1 MNLIDRYVAEVG
13 KNLPLLKGRE
23 DIEKE
28 LRSTLEDMIEDR
40 ASTTGRMRDEAM
52 EIELLKEYGSPQQVA
67 ATYNPHPYLIGPR
80 LFPFFLFVLKIV
92 ITVVVSVM
100 LGLAGVSAVTD
111 TPMMGM
117 DFVKII
123 GGGLG
128 NALSAAIAAFGNVVI
143 VFAILERVL
152 PDKEISGFN
161 DEKDWDPASL
171 TKEPDPDSVKRGELI
186 AEIIFT
192 FLGLAL
198 LNLYPEI
205 LGAVIFTEGE
215 RFFIPIFSDVFFKFM
230 PWINAIFLAEI
241 VLDIYLLRNALWTP
255 IARVAKIIIEAASI
269 VLTVIILRT
278 PNIVGFTAE
287 SFKNFPESSIDGQ
300 LLMTIFNISFS
311 IALIVVIIVASVEL
325 VKGIYGLIK
334 MSFRR
339 K

>member
-1 MNLIDRYVAEVG
+1 
-13 KNLPLLKGRE
+13 
-23 DIEKE
+23 
-28 LRSTLEDMIEDR
+28 
-40 ASTTGRMRDEAM
+40 
-52 EIELLKEYGSPQQVA
+52 
-67 ATYNPHPYLIGPR
+67 
-80 LFPFFLFVLKIV
+80 
-92 ITVVVSVM
+92 M

-152 PDKEISGFN
+152 PDKEIGGFN
-161 DEKDWDPASL
+161 DEKDWDPTSL
-171 TKEPDPDSVKRGELI
+171 TREPDPDMVKRSDLI

-205 LGAVIFTEGE
+205 LGAHIFTEGNS
-215 RFFIPIFSDVFFKFM
+215 FFIPMFSDAFFKFL

-241 VLDIYLLRNALWTP
+241 VLDIYLLRSALWTP
-255 IARVAKIIIEAASI
+255 ITRVTKIIIEAASI
-269 VLTVIILRT
+269 VLTYIILRT

-287 SFKNFPESSIDGQ
+287 SFKNFPESSVDGE
-300 LLMTIFNISFS
+300 LLMKIFDISFS
-311 IALIVVIIVASVEL
+311 IALIVVIIVAGVEL
-325 VKGIYGLIK
+325 VKGIYRLIK
-334 MSFRR
+334 MSYRR

>member
-28 LRSTLEDMIEDR
+28 LRSTLEDMLEDR

-52 EIELLKEYGSPQQVA
+52 EIELLKEYGSPQTVA
-67 ATYNPHPYLIGPR
+67 ATYNSHPYLIGPR

-92 ITVVVSVM
+92 ITVVVFVM
-100 LGLAGVSAVTD
+100 LGLAGVRAVTD

-117 DFVKII
+117 EFVNII

-128 NALSAAIAAFGNVVI
+128 NAVSAAIAAFGNVVL

-161 DEKDWDPASL
+161 DEKDWNPASL
-171 TKEPDPDSVKRGELI
+171 AEEPDPDMVKRGELI
-186 AEIIFT
+186 AEIVFT
-192 FLGLAL
+192 FIGLAI

-205 LGAVIFTEGE
+205 LGMAYFGDDTTV
-215 RFFIPIFSDVFFKFM
+215 FIPMFSDTFFKFL
-230 PWINAIFLAEI
+230 PWINTIFLAEI
-241 VLDIYLLRNALWTP
+241 VLDVYLLRNALWTP
-255 IARVAKIIIEAASI
+255 VTRVAKMLIEAASI
-269 VLTVIILRT
+269 VLAVVILRT
-278 PNIVGFTAE
+278 PGIVGFTLE
-287 SFKNFPESSIDGQ
+287 SFKNFPESSVNPEM
-300 LLMTIFNISFS
+300 LMKLFNLSFS
-311 IALIVVIIVASVEL
+311 IAMIVVVIVAGVEL
-325 VKGIYGLIK
+325 VKAAYGL
-334 MSFRR
+334 FRMTYR

>member
-28 LRSTLEDMIEDR
+28 LRSTLEDMLEDR
-40 ASTTGRMRDEAM
+40 VSTTGRRRDETM

-92 ITVVVSVM
+92 VTVVVFVM
-100 LGLAGVSAVTD
+100 LGLAGVSAITE

-117 DFVKII
+117 EFVKII

-128 NALSAAIAAFGNVVI
+128 NAVSAAIAAFGNVVL

-152 PDKEISGFN
+152 PDKEIGGFN

-171 TKEPDPDSVKRGELI
+171 AKEPDPDSVKRGDLI

-205 LGAVIFTEGE
+205 LGASIFTEGKY
-215 RFFIPIFSDVFFKFM
+215 FFIPMFSDLFFQFM
-230 PWINAIFLAEI
+230 PWINIIFLTEI

-255 IARVAKIIIEAASI
+255 ITRIAKILIEAASI

-278 PNIVGFTAE
+278 PGIVGFTAE
-287 SFKNFPESSIDGQ
+287 SFKNFPDSSVDGE
-300 LLMTIFNISFS
+300 LLMKIFDLSFS
-311 IALIVVIIVASVEL
+311 IALIVVIVVAGVDL
-325 VKGIYGLIK
+325 VKAAYGLIRMK
-334 MSFRR
+334 YRT

>member
-40 ASTTGRMRDEAM
+40 ASTTGQMRDEAM

-92 ITVVVSVM
+92 ITVVVCVM
-100 LGLAGVSAVTD
+100 LGLAGISAVTD

-171 TKEPDPDSVKRGELI
+171 TREPDPDSVKRGELI

-205 LGAVIFTEGE
+205 LGAFIFTKGE
-215 RFFIPIFSDVFFKFM
+215 QFFIPMFSEVFFKFM

-255 IARVAKIIIEAASI
+255 ISRVAKILIEAASI
-269 VLTVIILRT
+269 ALTVIILST

-287 SFKNFPESSIDGQ
+287 SFKNFPESSVDGA
-300 LLMTIFNISFS
+300 LLMKIFDLSFS
-311 IALIVVIIVASVEL
+311 IALIVVIIVSGVEL